1 MGKEST
7 MGRVIRAQRKG
18 NPKSIYKTHSLHR
31 VAPAK
36 FRPIDFVERKGYIK
50 GIVREIVHDPGRGAP
65 LAKVQFRDPHK
76 YRLDTEFFLA
86 AEGMY
91 TGQFARA
98 SGTYS
103 LIIGHSED
111 GLKTRIKMPSGI
123 KRTIKGDSRAM
134 IGIIAG
140 GGRNE
145 KPICKGGKVHHM
157 RKPKR
162 KKRMV
167 CGVAMNPVEHPHGGG
182 NHQHVGQPTTVSRV
196 ASAGRKVGLI
206 AARRSGKLRGGVKA
220 KLALMNK
227 DI

>member
-1 MGKEST
+1 
-7 MGRVIRAQRKG
+7 
-18 NPKSIYKTHSLHR
+18 
-31 VAPAK
+31 
-36 FRPIDFVERKGYIK
+36 
-50 GIVREIVHDPGRGAP
+50 
-65 LAKVQFRDPHK
+65 
-76 YRLDTEFFLA
+76 
-86 AEGMY
+86 MY
-91 TGQFARA
+91 TGQYIYCGAKARLSVGNVLPVNKIPEGTIICNVEQYPGDNGQFARA
-98 SGTYS
+98 SGTFS

-196 ASAGRKVGLI
+196 APAGRKVGLI